1 MQHPLYLYMRKFLLL
16 FHTIK
21 YLKWPQLYF
30 RVYRKLVKPRV
41 TQRLEGQ
48 IPERNS
54 KWWHVWLYDE
64 KITTQYKAT
73 FLNHTKR
80 LKLPDDWNDES
91 HSKLWVYNLHYFE
104 DLLATGAEAKYDF
117 HLELLNLWITQN
129 SEGSGNGWEPYPTS
143 LRISNVLKAWQGGL
157 PLAEEH
163 FISLY
168 AQASFLSNDLEKHL
182 LGNHYFVNL
191 KALLFAGVILAEI
204 IYLTVFKSSKS
215 NISEI
220 VKSSNNTEEI
230 GNVLYTK
237 YFIDFQLS
245 GIVLLLAMIG
255 AIVLTHVYRPS
266 IKRQNIDKQNTTYS
280 KDRIKLVETKSGEG
294 INYNE

>member
-1 MQHPLYLYMRKFLLL
+1 MFLLGT
-16 FHTIK
+16 F
-21 YLKWPQLYF
+21 YF
-30 RVYRKLVKPRV
+30 
-41 TQRLEGQ
+41 
-48 IPERNS
+48 
-54 KWWHVWLYDE
+54 
-64 KITTQYKAT
+64 
-73 FLNHTKR
+73 F
-80 LKLPDDWNDES
+80 
-91 HSKLWVYNLHYFE
+91 
-104 DLLATGAEAKYDF
+104 
-117 HLELLNLWITQN
+117 
-129 SEGSGNGWEPYPTS
+129 
-143 LRISNVLKAWQGGL
+143 
-157 PLAEEH
+157 
-163 FISLY
+163 
-168 AQASFLSNDLEKHL
+168 ASFLIVTCISVIFSKNPVNSVLFLVLAFLNSTFLFILIGAE
-182 LGNHYFVNL
+182 FVGIILAIVYIGAVAILFLFVVMMLDIQITTLMFNIKRYVPL
-191 KALLFAGVILAEI
+191 ALLFAGVILAEI

-220 VKSSNNTEEI
+220 VRSSNNTEDI